1 MMLPLF
7 LTPFARLPPRKTSC
21 RGLHTWDNWQNRG
34 EGTPDRIT
42 YFEKLPI
49 KQALFRWAY
58 RARAF
63 CDLPR
68 DARVPLGR
76 FFGFARRFVYIPR
89 SDTKAFSAAA
99 AERPRLERADAPQ
112 PAVGKGPS
120 GAVGKQFRIVVSIIR
135 NCWLCVCPIGVT
147 RNPRLRLNRAGPTC
161 NGLCSRLM
169 HQAAGHVQPC

>member
-76 FFGFARRFVYIPR
+76 FLVLPVDSYIFRGQIQRRFPLPLPNGR
-89 SDTKAFSAAA
+89 GLSALTHPSLLWAKGH
-99 AERPRLERADAPQ
+99 PGRLASS
-112 PAVGKGPS
+112 S
-120 GAVGKQFRIVVSIIR
+120 G
-135 NCWLCVCPIGVT
+135 
-147 RNPRLRLNRAGPTC
+147 
-161 NGLCSRLM
+161 
-169 HQAAGHVQPC
+169 